1 MTYEELLAEK
11 KTTILEEAI
20 SALAFVQDQLQ
31 ALQTI
36 MEEESQMVEDGE

>member
-20 SALAFVQDQLQ
+20 SALAYVQDQLQ

-36 MEEESQMVEDGE
+36 IQEESQRVDNGE

>member
-20 SALAFVQDQLQ
+20 SALAYVQDQLQ

-36 MEEESQMVEDGE
+36 IQEESNRVDNGE